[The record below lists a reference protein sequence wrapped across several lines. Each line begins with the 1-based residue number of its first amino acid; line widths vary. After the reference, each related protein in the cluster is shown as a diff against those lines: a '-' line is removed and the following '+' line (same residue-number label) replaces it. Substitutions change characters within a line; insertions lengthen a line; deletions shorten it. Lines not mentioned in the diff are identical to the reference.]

1 MKGKQV
7 FKELGGVMI
16 LSTPSIDKRI
26 QFSLFE
32 ESNSRNFE
40 KNKKVKTFIKQNKYH
55 YNSYRIY
62 FCDKFFRDI
71 NTNIIYYKLSQT
83 NSR

>member
-1 MKGKQV
+1 MEVMKGKQV

-40 KNKKVKTFIKQNKYH
+40 KK
-55 YNSYRIY
+55 R
-62 FCDKFFRDI
+62 
-71 NTNIIYYKLSQT
+71 
-83 NSR
+83 

>member
-16 LSTPSIDKRI
+16 LSTPTINKRM
-26 QFSLFE
+26 QFSFFE
-32 ESNSRNFE
+32 EPNSRNFE
-40 KNKKVKTFIKQNKYH
+40 KKYKKVKTFIKQNKYH

-62 FCDKFFRDI
+62 FCDNFF
-71 NTNIIYYKLSQT
+71 
-83 NSR
+83 